1 MQVTFNSTDA
11 NQAAAVVNKLMS
23 IYIENNIQTNRVT
36 ATAAGDFIAKQIPE
50 TEANVR
56 RAEAALRDFK
66 EKNRVIALEEE
77 AKGAV
82 TAIQALQAQITETK
96 AGLANANTRL
106 ATLRQ
111 KVGMDAQNSLDLNAL
126 NQSPGI
132 QEVLAQY
139 QKVEAELAVMRTH
152 YVETYPGIQALKQK
166 SLALKALLNQQIK
179 QSVGQMQPVSDGK
192 LQIGE
197 SKQKL
202 TEAYIQTE
210 VERLGLV
217 SSLASLS
224 QQATIYKQ
232 RTEVLPKLEQEQ
244 RELERRLKAA
254 QSTYEIL
261 LQKLQEV
268 RVAEN
273 QNMGNARVIE
283 SALVPEDALILKPA
297 LILALGT
304 LLSIVLSSGT
314 VAVLE
319 VKDTSVKTLKEAREL
334 FGYTFLGAI
343 PSLTK
348 KAAAD
353 GKNADSTV
361 IALPVRDTPRAPIAE
376 AFRMLQA
383 NLKFS
388 SSGKL
393 KVILITSSVPGEG
406 KSTVSANIGAA
417 IAQLGNRVLIVDADM
432 RRPRQH
438 HIWEKANTEGLSD
451 AIVGQVDYQ
460 SAIKEVMPKLS
471 ILTAGATP
479 PNPVAL
485 LDSVQMSSL
494 IDNFAKLFDFVIIDA
509 PPVLV
514 AADALTLG
522 KMADGLL
529 MVARPGVVS
538 SNTAATARDLLQ
550 SSGQK
555 VLGLVVNG
563 VILENESDS
572 YYYYVK
578 DYYMEED
585 SNSLKDSIVNRRKA

>member
-1 MQVTFNSTDA
+1 EYN
-11 NQAAAVVNKLMS
+11 L
-23 IYIENNIQTNRVT
+23 
-36 ATAAGDFIAKQIPE
+36 
-50 TEANVR
+50 
-56 RAEAALRDFK
+56 
-66 EKNRVIALEEE
+66 
-77 AKGAV
+77 
-82 TAIQALQAQITETK
+82 
-96 AGLANANTRL
+96 
-106 ATLRQ
+106 
-111 KVGMDAQNSLDLNAL
+111 
-126 NQSPGI
+126 
-132 QEVLAQY
+132 
-139 QKVEAELAVMRTH
+139 
-152 YVETYPGIQALKQK
+152 
-166 SLALKALLNQQIK
+166 
-179 QSVGQMQPVSDGK
+179 
-192 LQIGE
+192 
-197 SKQKL
+197 
-202 TEAYIQTE
+202 
-210 VERLGLV
+210 
-217 SSLASLS
+217 
-224 QQATIYKQ
+224 YKQ
-232 RTEVLPKLEQEQ
+232 RANILPKLEQQQ
-244 RELERRLKAA
+244 RELERQLKAA

-273 QNMGNARVIE
+273 QNMGNARIIE
-283 SALVPEDALILKPA
+283 SALAPEKALSLKPMI
-297 LILALGT
+297 ILAAGI
-304 LLSIVLSSGT
+304 LLSVVLSSGT

-319 VKDTSVKTLKEAREL
+319 IKDTSVKTLKEAREL

-353 GKNADSTV
+353 GKNAEATT

-388 SSGKL
+388 SSDKL
-393 KVILITSSVPGEG
+393 KVILVTSSVPGEG
-406 KSTVSANIGAA
+406 KSTVSANLGAA

-460 SAIKEVMPKLS
+460 SAIKEVLPKLH

-485 LDSVQMSSL
+485 LDSVQITSL
-494 IDNFAKLFDFVIIDA
+494 IDNFAKSFDFVIIDA

-514 AADALTLG
+514 AADALMLG
-522 KMADGLL
+522 KMTDGLL

-538 SNTAATARDLLQ
+538 SNTATTAKDLLQ

-585 SNSLKDSIVNRRKA
+585 STNRQRSTANRKAAS